1 MPPLGMSGGFS
12 TSQSAASR
20 ALRMLK
26 TQLNLALGQ
35 REEDPERA
43 WLEVVG
49 VRERLDAVV
58 GEAKD
63 DALLAADVA
72 RFRAKL
78 REQVE
83 KLTRELGDELIAPLY
98 SWVDLLRQRARLDVE
113 VETAKER
120 VAQARASRGAPA
132 LGPLTTADEAQAA
145 LTAAETELARFEADV
160 PRAPVQQVLAVWAE
174 SGGDALR
181 PTLPLDPAVVRARG
195 LAARRVLDRLR
206 GRPPGLVPYAG
217 SRLELIVVPAIGT
230 CALLASAVTLA
241 SSGSR
246 AAFGIVAVAGWVT
259 FAAALGVSAFARQRA
274 SAERAAAIDA
284 VWHHTLFSEQTSSLE
299 LEVGWLRALSAAMR
313 ARRAFDEHRGEGGQL
328 DELAKRRPDLEP
340 VVADVARSRTTPLHG
355 A

>member
-1 MPPLGMSGGFS
+1 MPPPGTSGSFS
-12 TSQSAASR
+12 TSQSAGSR
-20 ALRMLK
+20 SLRMLK
-26 TQLNLALGQ
+26 TQLHLALGQ

-43 WLEVVG
+43 WLEVVS

-63 DALLAADVA
+63 DPLLAADVE

-83 KLTRELGDELIAPLY
+83 KLTSELGDELIAPLY
-98 SWVDLLRQRARLDVE
+98 SWVDLLRQRARLDRE

-132 LGPLTTADEAQAA
+132 TAPPRTAEEAQAA
-145 LTAAETELARFEADV
+145 LAAAEAEFARSKSEV
-160 PRAPVQQVLAVWAE
+160 PPAPSQQVFAVWLKA
-174 SGGDALR
+174 GGDALR
-181 PTLPLDPAVVRARG
+181 PTLPRDPAVVRARG
-195 LAARRVLDRLR
+195 LAARRVLDRLG
-206 GRPPGLVPYAG
+206 GRPPEFVPYAG
-217 SRLELIVVPAIGT
+217 SRLEVIVVPTIGT
-230 CALLASAVTLA
+230 WALLASVVTLA

-246 AAFGIVAVAGWVT
+246 AACGIVAVAGWLS

-284 VWHHTLFSEQTSSLE
+284 VWHHTLFSELASSLD
-299 LEVGWLRALSAAMR
+299 LEVGWLRALFAAMR

-328 DELAKRRPDLEP
+328 HELARWRPDLEP
-340 VVADVARSRTTPLHG
+340 IVADVARSRTTLMG
-355 A
+355 